1 MSKLEELITELCPFG
16 VEYKTLGEIGI
27 DFYRGSGISKDQ
39 LRNNGIPCVR
49 YGEIYTTY
57 NIYFDKC
64 TSFTDKNLIQNKKY
78 FHRGD
83 ILFAITGENVEEI
96 SKSCVYI
103 GNEECLG

>member
-49 YGEIYTTY
+49 YGE
-57 NIYFDKC
+57 
-64 TSFTDKNLIQNKKY
+64 
-78 FHRGD
+78 R
-83 ILFAITGENVEEI
+83 
-96 SKSCVYI
+96 
-103 GNEECLG
+103 